1 MSPKQR
7 IIKSIARVLLFVM
20 VFEMVE
26 PNRALALTTGP
37 SQPEVQAFE
46 PVGTTDMVDMFTGD
60 FNYNIPLL
68 DVEGY
73 PVNISYHGGVG
84 MEQEASWV
92 GLGWNINPGEINR
105 TVRGVPDDF
114 NGNVLDK
121 QLNIKDENVLRV
133 GLGVGGELAGVG
145 DPALKLSAN
154 LGANINFSNYRGI
167 SCDFDFGGGV
177 SVFQMASAG
186 INMGVG
192 SQTGAQIDY
201 NAGLNFTSS
210 NILGSDIAGGV
221 GVNVGSGYS
230 SRSGL
235 KDISLSVS
243 TYAIQGG
250 SSYSLGS
257 FSATIPVGVK
267 NYVPVITNSSTLHSF
282 TGRIK
287 VGLEAFWCMGYA
299 TANGMYST
307 LHYNNDGTR
316 SAYGYL
322 YAENA
327 RDSDIL
333 DFTRDKDGSFN
344 KTMAYLPAANMTYD
358 IYSVSGQG
366 TGGNFRPFRNDL
378 GSVYDPVMGSTQQ
391 AYTLGLEF
399 GAADIFELGGDGSTS
414 TTNITSGP
422 WYPYKRSFTGKNTN
436 GSIYEKTY
444 LKAGGE
450 LTTVNADY
458 FNSIDAWS
466 PISGSEIQGLPFTK
480 NNSQNAR
487 DVRSNLVYYLTG
499 TEAASLVPGVSTSR
513 QIISYN
519 DTPGYYTTGVS
530 PSTTSI
536 NRISGNP
543 LQRQGDQISEITQLQ
558 ADGRRYIYGIPAM
571 NNIQKEATFAVQSP
585 TNSGDLASGLVPFT
599 PGTDDAVSNTNGIDH
614 YFSSTTTPAYAHSYL
629 LTSVISSDYVDITGD
644 GITDDDLGS
653 YTKFNYSL
661 REPDYRWK
669 APFVSN
675 KAQYNPGFWSDPND
689 DKGSYLI
696 GSREQWVLHSI
707 ETKNFIAE
715 FYCSK
720 RNDAVGATDAIATT
734 GRYNIAPYNSVL
746 TAGASSY
753 KLDSIKLYNKHDRF
767 IDSAMAVPV
776 KSVYF
781 VYDSTLCPGVPN
793 VRSGVGSA
801 GKLTLKKIYMSY
813 GNSQKS
819 LISPYQFNY
828 TANQSYS
835 LINKDRWGNFKPN
848 NSSFTNYEFPY
859 VNQSDTAD
867 NTYASSWSLSSINL
881 PSGGVI
887 QVNYESDDYAYVQDQ
902 PATEMFMIQG
912 IGNSTSVDS
921 FGNALYADRNSP
933 YLYAYF
939 LRRQSSELSSLT
951 FAKNYDNNLSTIL
964 FNFDVRL
971 TNNSYEPI
979 KGYASI
985 SDIGICPNN
994 SAFGYI
1000 KFNPVIPTGGGAT
1013 LNPVSYTAI
1022 NVGRYNL
1029 PQILYPGTNGDKSD
1043 IMDVLGGLKQGF
1055 KDLLRIASNPVVNL
1069 TKDGLAK
1076 DVNLAKSYI
1085 RLSSPGMAKKGGGQR
1100 VKSLMFYDSWN
1111 ALAGGNEQQATYG
1124 KQYNYTTNDDTY
1136 GTISSGV
1143 ASYEPM
1149 IGGDENPLRQPV
1161 QYVAQ
1166 SGSNWPPNDPVSLYQ
1181 ETPIGETLFPS
1192 PVVGY
1197 SKVTVT
1203 SIHGNNGR
1211 SSQGI
1216 DVYQFYTAK
1225 DFPIQ
1230 VKNTSLDVV
1239 NDKYDFGIFSQENL
1253 FSARQGYELDFND
1266 MHGKPKSVEHYVAQ
1280 PTNGNNQLISYQ
1292 QYFYNTANGQLNNN
1306 VPCLVYNS
1314 GTNGF
1319 IQQTQQLGVEADVT
1333 IDTRQKNEV
1342 TQNDNINVNL
1352 NTSIAFILPIP
1363 IPWVFGWGG
1372 SYQNEFQSATVT
1384 KVIQQYGILKSVKSF
1399 NQGAITTVSNELYD
1413 PNTGQVVVT
1422 SVNDE
1427 YNDKEYTVNKPAYW
1441 GHTNMGNAYTNIDY
1455 KDSVAQVPIDSKNY
1469 GLLNVGN
1476 RSSNFN
1482 VGDELLVNY
1491 RVGGVP
1497 YSAYAY
1503 VMNFKPVYTDS
1514 TYTVAPP
1521 PGTPS
1526 GGLSSMAIKPAA
1538 SYPDTT
1544 WYYTYCYQPLI
1555 LPRFPGNTTAWTAGD
1570 TINNV
1575 SVKVLRSGRRN
1586 MLNQT
1591 MENYTMM
1598 TNPVSNPNLKTT
1610 LDNVVSLKATGYS
1623 DSVNSMLEYYISRD
1637 TINPFAIGQMG
1648 VYRQD
1653 ADYVYQTPRNYAN
1666 NSIRTTGLFSAW
1678 AFYPMTSPQYQVC
1691 NTTAGSL
1698 THDPALPPY
1707 HITSLMYPNKSR
1719 DNNWRTAR
1727 SVSKYSP
1734 YGKEVENIDAVG
1746 NYSNAVYGYDES
1758 LPVAVASNAKQG
1770 EVLAEGFEDY
1780 SLLHVTGNLMAFN
1793 YSPFA
1798 ALFSLVSVRGSAAYS
1813 AFNTSGAGSVSM
1825 AKNIAHTGYYSLKLP
1840 ATANLPLVNANYSVT
1855 IPVNTGF
1862 EPVLGD
1868 YYTNLTAS
1876 TTETEYMPFETV
1888 SGSKY
1893 ILSYWVKPVSPGANI
1908 TSYTLPSNTGI
1919 KVGSTLTPVTFT
1931 SNIIE
1936 GWQQVQAT
1944 FTAGATTYLCL
1955 PLNYYVDDIRIFPYN
1970 SDMKSFVYHPYNE
1983 KLIATLDENNFAT
1996 FYEYDQEGNLVRT
2009 KKETEKGIMTISESR
2024 SNNPKK

>member
-20 VFEMVE
+20 IFELIV
-26 PNRALALTTGP
+26 PNTALALTTGP

-92 GLGWNINPGEINR
+92 GLGWNINPGTINR
-105 TVRGVPDDF
+105 TVRGIPDDF

-121 QLNIKDENVLRV
+121 QLNIKDEDVLRV
-133 GLGVGGELAGVG
+133 GLGAGGELAGVG
-145 DPALKLSAN
+145 DPALHLSASV
-154 LGANINFSNYRGI
+154 GANLNFSNYRGI
-167 SCDFDFGGGV
+167 SCDFDFGGGI
-177 SVFQMASAG
+177 SVFQCASAG

-192 SQTGAQIDY
+192 SQSGAEIDY

-210 NILGSDIAGGV
+210 GILSNDIGGGV
-221 GVNVGSGYS
+221 GFNAGSGYS

-243 TYAIQGG
+243 TYATEGG
-250 SSYSLGS
+250 SSYSMGS

-299 TANGMYST
+299 TASGMYST

-378 GSVYDPVMGSTQQ
+378 GSVYDPVMGGSQQ
-391 AYTLGLEF
+391 SYTLGLEF

-414 TTNITSGP
+414 STNITSGP
-422 WYPYKRSFTGKNTN
+422 WYSYKRSFTGRNTS
-436 GSIYEKTY
+436 GSLFEKTY
-444 LKAGGE
+444 LKQGGE
-450 LTTVNADY
+450 LTTVDAGY
-458 FNSIDAWS
+458 FSSINSWS
-466 PISGSEIQGLPFTK
+466 PIQGSQIKSLPFTK
-480 NNSQNAR
+480 NMSATNR

-499 TEAASLVPGVSTSR
+499 SEASSLLPGVSTSR

-519 DTPGYYTTGVS
+519 DTPGYYTSGPT
-530 PSTTSI
+530 PNTTA
-536 NRISGNP
+536 ISRVNVAP
-543 LQRQGDQISEITQLQ
+543 LQRQRDQISEITQLQ
-558 ADGRRYIYGIPAM
+558 SDGKRYIYGIPAM
-571 NNIQKEATFAVQSP
+571 NNIQKEATFAVQPP
-585 TNSGDLASGLVPFT
+585 TDQNDLASGLVPFT
-599 PGTDDAVSNTNGIDH
+599 PGSDDAVSNGNGIDH

-629 LTSVISSDYVDITGD
+629 LTSVLSSDYVDITGD
-644 GITDDDLGS
+644 GPTDDDLGG

-696 GSREQWVLHSI
+696 GSREQWILHSI

-720 RNDAVGATDAIATT
+720 REDAKGATDAIATS
-734 GRYNIAPYNSVL
+734 GRYGSIAPYNAALSV
-746 TAGASSY
+746 GASSY

-767 IDSAMAVPV
+767 INNAAAVPV

-781 VYDSTLCPGVPN
+781 QYDYKLCRGVPN
-793 VRSGVGSA
+793 FSGPDTA
-801 GKLTLKKIYMSY
+801 GKLTLEKVYMSY

-819 LISPYQFNY
+819 LISPYQFSY
-828 TANQSYS
+828 TANQNYS
-835 LINKDRWGNFKPN
+835 LINKDRWGNYKPN
-848 NSSFTNYEFPY
+848 NSSFTNYEFPF
-859 VNQSDTAD
+859 VNQNDPAN

-887 QVNYESDDYAYVQDQ
+887 NVNYESDDYAYVQDQ
-902 PATEMFMIQG
+902 PATEMFMIKG
-912 IGNSTSVDS
+912 IGNSTDVDS
-921 FGNALYADRNSP
+921 FGNTLYADRNSP

-939 LRRQSSELSSLT
+939 QRRQSSELSSLT

-964 FNFDVRL
+964 FNFNVRL

-979 KGYASI
+979 KGYAGI
-985 SDIGICPNN
+985 SDIGICTNN
-994 SAFGYI
+994 SAYGYI
-1000 KFNPVIPTGGGAT
+1000 KFVPVIPNGGGAT

-1029 PQILYPGTNGDKSD
+1029 PQIIYPGTNGDKSD

-1124 KQYNYTTNDDTY
+1124 KQYDYTTNDDTY
-1136 GTISSGV
+1136 GHISSGV

-1181 ETPIGETLFPS
+1181 ETPIGESLFPS
-1192 PVVGY
+1192 PLVGY
-1197 SKVTVT
+1197 SKVSVT
-1203 SIHGNNGR
+1203 SIHASNGR

-1230 VKNTSLDVV
+1230 VKATALDIVSQ
-1239 NDKYDFGIFSQENL
+1239 DYEFGIFSQKNL
-1253 FSARQGYELDFND
+1253 FAGTQGYELDFND

-1280 PTNGNNQLISYQ
+1280 ATGGNNQLISYQ

-1306 VPCLVYNS
+1306 VNCLVYS
-1314 GTNGF
+1314 GGNF

-1333 IDTRQKNEV
+1333 VDTRQKNEV
-1342 TQNDNINVNL
+1342 TQNDNLNVNL
-1352 NTSIAFILPIP
+1352 NTSLAFIFPVP
-1363 IPWVFGWGG
+1363 IPWAFGWQG

-1384 KVIQQYGILKSVKSF
+1384 KIIQQYGILKSVKSF
-1399 NQGAITTVSNELYD
+1399 NQGAITTVTNELYD
-1413 PNTGQVVVT
+1413 PNTGQVVET

-1427 YNDKEYTVNKPAYW
+1427 YNDKAYTVNKPAYW
-1441 GHTNMGNAYTNIDY
+1441 GHVNMGNAYTNIDY
-1455 KDSVAQVPIDSKNY
+1455 TDAVVQVPIDGKYY

-1482 VGDELLVNY
+1482 VGDELLVRY
-1491 RVGGVP
+1491 TAGGTSD
-1497 YSAYAY
+1497 SAYAY
-1503 VMNFKPVYTDS
+1503 VMNFRPIYTDS
-1514 TYTVAPP
+1514 SLGYTVDA
-1521 PGTPS
+1521 GRTIDTFMH
-1526 GGLSSMAIKPAA
+1526 GRDTIMTI
-1538 SYPDTT
+1538 YDTT
-1544 WYYTYCYQPLI
+1544 FNYNYTYCYQPLI
-1555 LPRFPGNTTAWTAGD
+1555 LPRFPSQTSGWD
-1570 TINNV
+1570 TGSNISNV

-1591 MENYTMM
+1591 METYTMM
-1598 TNPVSNPNLKTT
+1598 TNPIGNPGLKTT
-1610 LDNVVSLKATGYS
+1610 LDNVVSIKATGYS
-1623 DSVNSMLEYYISRD
+1623 DSVNSMLENYIPKD

-1666 NSIRTTGLFSAW
+1666 NSIRTTGLFNAW
-1678 AFYPMTSPQYQVC
+1678 VFYPMTNPQYQVC
-1691 NTTAGSL
+1691 HTITASP
-1698 THDPALPPY
+1698 TKDPALPPY
-1707 HITSLMYPNKSR
+1707 KIVSLMYPYKSH

-1734 YGKEVENIDAVG
+1734 YGKEVENIDAIG

-1758 LPVAVASNAKQG
+1758 LPVAVASNAQQG

-1780 SLLHVTGNLMAFN
+1780 NLLRVTGNLMAFN

-1798 ALFSLVSVRGSAAYS
+1798 ALFGLTPLGSSSYS
-1813 AFNTSGAGSVSM
+1813 TFNTSGTGSVSM
-1825 AKNIAHTGYYSLKLP
+1825 VKNIAHTGYYSLKLP
-1840 ATANLPLVNANYSVT
+1840 ATANNPGVNPNYSVV
-1855 IPVNTGF
+1855 IPVNTGT

-1868 YYTNLTAS
+1868 YYTNLTGA

-1888 SGSKY
+1888 SGNKY
-1893 ILSYWVKPVSPGANI
+1893 VLSYWVKPVAPGANV
-1908 TSYTLPSNTGI
+1908 TSYTLPSSTGI
-1919 KVGSTLTPVTFT
+1919 KVGSTLTPVAFT

-1936 GWQQVQAT
+1936 GWQQVQVT

-1955 PLNYYVDDIRIFPYN
+1955 PLNYYVDDVRIFPYN
-1970 SDMKSFVYHPYNE
+1970 SAMKSFVYHPYNE
-1983 KLIATLDENNFAT
+1983 KLTATLDENNFAT